1 VAKDFWP
8 SRITGKDADLVMAE
22 QIPQPNIVAPEDY
35 PWVSF
40 QLSDPQA
47 AQGALSGL
55 TPQAFEALRQIME
68 REAIR
73 RAREDSNPEMF
84 RSTLRR
90 IQKVLNNNEPL
101 NNKPR
106 APWAFG
112 ATHNGRGSE
121 LNVLIGLFEACCNYA
136 DDIAYDNAR
145 AILKDL
151 RDHMANRREIDEQGP
166 YQAYKTDHTDKET
179 GVVDK
184 RPSTV
189 KGSGDFGSLLASIRE
204 YLNQFFIGE

>member
-1 VAKDFWP
+1 MAKDFWP
-8 SRITGKDADLVMAE
+8 SRITGKDADLVMTE
-22 QIPQPNIVAPEDY
+22 QIPQPNIVAPKDY

-40 QLSDPQA
+40 PLSDSQA

-55 TPQAFEALRQIME
+55 TPQAFEELRLIIE
-68 REAIR
+68 EEAIR
-73 RAREDSNPEMF
+73 RAREYSNPEMF
-84 RSTLRR
+84 RRILRR

-106 APWAFG
+106 PPWAFG

-121 LNVLIGLFEACCNYA
+121 LNVLIGLFEACCEYA
-136 DDIAYDNAR
+136 GGIAYDDAR
-145 AILKDL
+145 AILEGLK
-151 RDHMANRREIDEQGP
+151 DHMASRREIDEQGP
-166 YQAYKTDHTDKET
+166 YQAYRDSHTDKET

-184 RPSTV
+184 RPRTV
-189 KGSGDFGSLLASIRE
+189 EGSGDFGSLLASIQE